1 MLGKAGSANVISCT
15 GATNSFKF
23 VMAIRENTQPSPDAL
38 ITIVDGVELPFDAPP
53 LPWSGTMI
61 LAENYPYELPEGF
74 QAGSGVSYI
83 SNLGNIPHRFEVKSR
98 SDDLLVFIYDNPT
111 AVKLDNANKH
121 VGVCLAPSIS
131 ANTNFTIDDKGLF
144 PADGIYSGTIS
155 PASFNADIFFSID
168 KYTPDGIFAGRIAA
182 NSRDTGI
189 YLNEDGSRWYADVN
203 NLNGWGPRPDA
214 NSFQDDGKYIIS
226 INGQRSQREY
236 IVDAS
241 LDCEP
246 TILEIPALTIPEVG
260 KKYAYSYRVNGGN
273 VITLEETA
281 GGAPS
286 QTVFTNILA
295 YYGFFSDLVTS
306 DTGPRAFRA
315 KYGEPVKGG
324 SRTDP
329 NFIQAQS
336 NTIEFLLTEGA
347 EHDLIQTIF
356 GHAVTIHSCAIVDW
370 K

>member
-1 MLGKAGSANVISCT
+1 
-15 GATNSFKF
+15 
-23 VMAIRENTQPSPDAL
+23 MAVRQNTSPAPDAL
-38 ITIVDGVELPFDAPP
+38 VTIVDGVELPFDTPP
-53 LPWSGTMI
+53 LDWSASRI
-61 LAENYPYELPEGF
+61 LEENYPYEVPEGF
-74 QAGSGVSYI
+74 TVGSGVSQI
-83 SNLGNIPHRFEVKSR
+83 INLDNIPHRFEVRSR
-98 SDDLLVFIYDNPT
+98 SDDLLVFLYDNPT
-111 AVKLDNANKH
+111 AIKLDNANKH
-121 VGVCLAPSIS
+121 VGACMAPGLSTNI
-131 ANTNFTIDDKGLF
+131 NFTIDDNGLF
-144 PADGIYSGTIS
+144 PADGIYSGTLS
-155 PASFNADIFFSID
+155 PPVLNADIYFKIE
-168 KYTPDGIFAGRIAA
+168 KYTLDGIFAGVIAT
-182 NSRDTGI
+182 NSRDEGI
-189 YLNEDGSRWYADVN
+189 YLSEDGSHWYA
-203 NLNGWGPRPDA
+203 NLNNPNGWMPRPDA
-214 NSFQDDGKYIIS
+214 SSFQDDAKYVIA
-226 INGQRSQREY
+226 INGNRAQREY
-236 IVDAS
+236 IVDSS
-241 LDCEP
+241 LNCEP

-260 KKYAYSYRVNGGN
+260 KKYTYSYRVNGGN

-347 EHDLIQTIF
+347 EHDLIKTIF
-356 GHAVTIHSCAIVDW
+356 GQAVTIHSCAIVDW